1 MCYPSCLSSA
11 GGFSVTLCPP
21 LDPRTFSFCFDLLW
35 PVRGGWQDPWGV
47 ADPRIF
53 RAPLSCSSYSP
64 WALWPL
70 AAAPPWPPLSVAD
83 STTQWL
89 PLLKQSCFLPLA
101 SIHIHFFHLLGL
113 PVHCPPHKDKGHL
126 NCSPDCSAR
135 FLPRGS
141 AVLGSLPEVPA
152 LFPASVPCPGT
163 HPVPPHGAA
172 CVSHHS
178 SPAQECLAR
187 CGTLKPTKECQF

>member
-1 MCYPSCLSSA
+1 MCYPSCFSSA
-11 GGFSVTLCPP
+11 GGFSVTLSPP
-21 LDPRTFSFCFDLLW
+21 LDPRTFSFCFDLMW

-53 RAPLSCSSYSP
+53 KAPLSCSSYSP

-101 SIHIHFFHLLGL
+101 STHIHFFPYSRSASALSPPQGQRIPELQLWLLCQVSAL
-113 PVHCPPHKDKGHL
+113 WQ
-126 NCSPDCSAR
+126 CSVRLA
-135 FLPRGS
+135 PRG
-141 AVLGSLPEVPA
+141 AC
-152 LFPASVPCPGT
+152 SVPCPGT
-163 HPVPPHGAA
+163 HTQCPPWSCLCAPA
-172 CVSHHS
+172 LLPS
-178 SPAQECLAR
+178 SGVARAR